1 MWAFPGGKLDEED
14 YDGTSQSKNKKTAYK
29 NAAVREVKEEI
40 GIDIDKKKL

>member
-14 YDGTSQSKNKKTAYK
+14 YDQSKKENAAYK